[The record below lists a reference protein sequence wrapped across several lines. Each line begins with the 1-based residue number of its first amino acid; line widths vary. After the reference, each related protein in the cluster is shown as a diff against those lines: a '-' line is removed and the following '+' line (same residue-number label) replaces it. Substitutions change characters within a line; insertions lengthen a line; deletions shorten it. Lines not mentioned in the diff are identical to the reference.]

1 MSNIVIATAGHVDH
15 GKTTLVKALTNI
27 ETDTTKEE
35 KKRGLSINL
44 GFAYLDLPNGQ
55 RVGIV
60 DVPGHEKFI
69 KNMVAGLPG
78 INLVM
83 LVIDAGEGVMP
94 QTREHMDILT
104 LLGIR
109 NFLIV
114 LTKVDMVDEEIKELA
129 IEDIRDQLADTP
141 LQDAEIIETDAISG
155 RGMANLVKKLEEWT
169 ERIPDVPETG
179 AARLNVDRVFSVR
192 GFGTVVTGTLLDG
205 SISIDDELTVYPG
218 GKKVRVRNIQIHNQN
233 VKTASARHR
242 TALNL
247 TNITKEEIQ
256 RGTVLSASAGLQPTW
271 MIDVKAVCLKNAVKS
286 IGLWDRV
293 RLLVGTREIMART
306 VPLGI
311 DRIVP
316 GAEGFVQLR
325 LEEQVVV
332 KAGDHFI
339 LRTYSPMYTIAGGE
353 VLEEAPKKHRR
364 FKSSV
369 LQSLKTKEEGNLDH
383 ILEDFLVNTD
393 QSFVT
398 LDDLAA
404 YTRAAPD
411 ILQESMQILQ
421 KEKAVLQTPLGYMHA
436 QTYKRLRGQAVQVL
450 LAYHQKFPLRPGIAV
465 EEFRSRLRK
474 TLTEKECNTLLK
486 QMLTDQYCKNT
497 GGRIAAARFEI
508 TFTAHQKDVQKK
520 IEDIVRQ
527 SGSTPVK
534 KDELLQLDREAEE
547 VLLAITGQSLAALTF
562 EYVIAA
568 EQYEQAVQQVRDFF
582 RDHDTMTLA
591 DFRDMTVS
599 SRKSSMLL
607 LEYMDQQGITRRV
620 ENYRIL
626 NPL

>member
-591 DFRDMTVS
+591 DFRDMTAS

>member
-339 LRTYSPMYTIAGGE
+339 LRTYSPIYTIAGGE
-353 VLEEAPKKHRR
+353 VMEEAPKKHRR

>member
-339 LRTYSPMYTIAGGE
+339 LRTYSPIYTIAGGE

-508 TFTAHQKDVQKK
+508 TFTAHQKDVRKK

>member
-508 TFTAHQKDVQKK
+508 TFTAHQKDVRKK

>member
-339 LRTYSPMYTIAGGE
+339 LRTYSPIYTIAGGE

-404 YTRAAPD
+404 YMRAAPD

-508 TFTAHQKDVQKK
+508 TFTAHQKDVRKK

>member
-339 LRTYSPMYTIAGGE
+339 LRTYSPIYTIAGGE

-508 TFTAHQKDVQKK
+508 TFTAHQKDVRKK

-591 DFRDMTVS
+591 DFRDMTAS